1 LGRLPVS
8 CPLMAIR
15 KYQILVRFVTND
27 YSLRFFL
34 AIQNKSFDLWSRWI
48 QIQRFSIY
56 WNPNASRLVDTF
68 NHYVVYDGWFEL
80 VDLLDC
86 HVPVTLLDCGHA
98 YVQYLVI
105 AASSRREERNIR

>member
-1 LGRLPVS
+1 
-8 CPLMAIR
+8 MATR
-15 KYQILVRFVTND
+15 KYQTLVRFVTND
-27 YSLRFFL
+27 KSLRFFL